1 MRTGN
6 ITATES
12 REKAMRLKNNKTQKL
27 RLKSLFLTAKNT
39 IKVIVCFLNRSHQQE
54 KSPFYHSTIA
64 YLQIFPY
71 LCGKINNRTMFTR
84 TIQLLGEEGFRALQN
99 ARVILFGVGG
109 VGGWCAEALLRT
121 GIGHLTIV
129 DFDKVDTTNLNRQVV
144 AMHENIGQSKV
155 LEMQKRLLSIAPQAD
170 IQAIER
176 QYNAETADSFDFS
189 QYDIVVDA
197 IDMVECKALLL
208 YRATQA
214 GCKVYSSM
222 GAGRKTAPQRI
233 RTAEFWKVQGCPLA
247 RALRTKMKKTGLMP
261 AAKIQCVY
269 SEEISGDQGTLA
281 SVVGVFGMTL
291 ASMVINDLTL
301 AQR

>member
-1 MRTGN
+1 
-6 ITATES
+6 
-12 REKAMRLKNNKTQKL
+12 
-27 RLKSLFLTAKNT
+27 
-39 IKVIVCFLNRSHQQE
+39 
-54 KSPFYHSTIA
+54 
-64 YLQIFPY
+64 
-71 LCGKINNRTMFTR
+71 MFTR
-84 TIQLLGEEGFRALQN
+84 TIQLLGEEGYRALQN

-121 GIGHLTIV
+121 GIGYLTIV

-144 AMHENIGQSKV
+144 ATHDNIGQSKV
-155 LEMQKRLLSIAPQAD
+155 LEMQKRLLNIAPEAD

-176 QYNAETADSFDFS
+176 QYNAETADTFDFT

-222 GAGRKTAPQRI
+222 GAGRKTDPQRI

-281 SVVGVFGMTL
+281 PVVGVFGMTL

>member
-1 MRTGN
+1 
-6 ITATES
+6 
-12 REKAMRLKNNKTQKL
+12 
-27 RLKSLFLTAKNT
+27 
-39 IKVIVCFLNRSHQQE
+39 
-54 KSPFYHSTIA
+54 
-64 YLQIFPY
+64 
-71 LCGKINNRTMFTR
+71 MFTR
-84 TIQLLGEEGFRALQN
+84 TIQLLGEDGFRALQN

-144 AMHENIGQSKV
+144 ATHNNIGQSKV

-176 QYNAETADSFDFS
+176 QYNANTADTFDLA

-214 GCKVYSSM
+214 GCKVFSSM
-222 GAGRKTAPQRI
+222 GAGRKTDPQKI

-247 RALRTKMKKTGLMP
+247 RALRTKMKKANLLP

-281 SVVGVFGMTL
+281 PIVGVFGMTL
-291 ASMVINDLTL
+291 ASIVINTIVCH
-301 AQR
+301 

>member
-1 MRTGN
+1 
-6 ITATES
+6 
-12 REKAMRLKNNKTQKL
+12 
-27 RLKSLFLTAKNT
+27 
-39 IKVIVCFLNRSHQQE
+39 
-54 KSPFYHSTIA
+54 
-64 YLQIFPY
+64 
-71 LCGKINNRTMFTR
+71 MFTR
-84 TIQLLGEEGFRALQN
+84 TIQLIGEEGFAALQR

-129 DFDKVDTTNLNRQVV
+129 DFDKVETTNLNRQVV
-144 AMHENIGQSKV
+144 ATHNNIGQSKV

-176 QYNAETADSFDFS
+176 QYNADTADTFDLA

-214 GCKVYSSM
+214 GCKVYASM
-222 GAGRKTAPQRI
+222 GAGRKTDPQKI

-247 RALRTKMKKTGLMP
+247 RALRTKMKKANLLP

-281 SVVGVFGMTL
+281 PVVGVFGMTL
-291 ASMVINDLTL
+291 ASMVITDLTL
-301 AQR
+301 AQK

>member
-1 MRTGN
+1 M
-6 ITATES
+6 
-12 REKAMRLKNNKTQKL
+12 
-27 RLKSLFLTAKNT
+27 
-39 IKVIVCFLNRSHQQE
+39 
-54 KSPFYHSTIA
+54 
-64 YLQIFPY
+64 
-71 LCGKINNRTMFTR
+71 
-84 TIQLLGEEGFRALQN
+84 
-99 ARVILFGVGG
+99 ILFGVGG

-144 AMHENIGQSKV
+144 STHENIGQSKV
-155 LEMQKRLLSIAPQAD
+155 FEMQKRLLSIAPEAD
-170 IQAIER
+170 IQSIER
-176 QYNAETADSFDFS
+176 QYNADTADTFDLA

-222 GAGRKTAPQRI
+222 GAGRKTDPQKI

-247 RALRTKMKKTGLMP
+247 RALRTKMKKADLLP
-261 AAKIQCVY
+261 ASKIQCVY

-281 SVVGVFGMTL
+281 PVVGVFGMTL
-291 ASMVINDLTL
+291 ASMVINDLTNP
-301 AQR
+301 

>member
-1 MRTGN
+1 
-6 ITATES
+6 
-12 REKAMRLKNNKTQKL
+12 
-27 RLKSLFLTAKNT
+27 
-39 IKVIVCFLNRSHQQE
+39 
-54 KSPFYHSTIA
+54 
-64 YLQIFPY
+64 
-71 LCGKINNRTMFTR
+71 MFTR
-84 TIQLLGEEGFRALQN
+84 TIQLLGEDGFRALQN

-144 AMHENIGQSKV
+144 ATHENIGQSKV
-155 LEMQKRLLSIAPQAD
+155 FEMQKRLLSIAPQAD

-176 QYNAETADSFDFS
+176 QYNANTADTFDLA
-189 QYDIVVDA
+189 QYDIMVDA

-214 GCKVYSSM
+214 GCKVFSSM
-222 GAGRKTAPQRI
+222 GAGRKTDPQKI

-247 RALRTKMKKTGLMP
+247 RALRTKMKKANLLP

-281 SVVGVFGMTL
+281 PIVGVFGMTL
-291 ASMVINDLTL
+291 ASIVINDLTI
-301 AQR
+301 AQK

>member
-1 MRTGN
+1 
-6 ITATES
+6 
-12 REKAMRLKNNKTQKL
+12 
-27 RLKSLFLTAKNT
+27 
-39 IKVIVCFLNRSHQQE
+39 
-54 KSPFYHSTIA
+54 
-64 YLQIFPY
+64 
-71 LCGKINNRTMFTR
+71 MFTR
-84 TIQLLGEEGFRALQN
+84 TIQLLGEDGFRALQN

-144 AMHENIGQSKV
+144 ATHENIGQSKV
-155 LEMQKRLLSIAPQAD
+155 FEMQKRLLSIAPQAD

-176 QYNAETADSFDFS
+176 QYNANTADTFDLA
-189 QYDIVVDA
+189 QYDIMVDA

-214 GCKVYSSM
+214 GCKVFSSM
-222 GAGRKTAPQRI
+222 GAGRKTDPQKI

-247 RALRTKMKKTGLMP
+247 RALRTKMKKANLLP

-269 SEEISGDQGTLA
+269 SEEISGDQGTFA
-281 SVVGVFGMTL
+281 PIVGVFGMTL
-291 ASMVINDLTL
+291 ASIVINTIVCH
-301 AQR
+301 

>member
-1 MRTGN
+1 
-6 ITATES
+6 
-12 REKAMRLKNNKTQKL
+12 
-27 RLKSLFLTAKNT
+27 
-39 IKVIVCFLNRSHQQE
+39 
-54 KSPFYHSTIA
+54 
-64 YLQIFPY
+64 
-71 LCGKINNRTMFTR
+71 MFTR

-144 AMHENIGQSKV
+144 STHNNIGQSKV
-155 LEMQKRLLSIAPQAD
+155 FEMQKRLLSIAPHAD
-170 IQAIER
+170 IQAIEQ
-176 QYNAETADSFDFS
+176 QYNADTADTFELA

-222 GAGRKTAPQRI
+222 GAGRKTDPQKI

-247 RALRTKMKKTGLMP
+247 RALRIKIKKTGLLP
-261 AAKIQCVY
+261 ASKIQCVY
-269 SEEISGDQGTLA
+269 SEEISSDQGTLA
-281 SVVGVFGMTL
+281 PVVGVFGMTL
-291 ASMVINDLTL
+291 ASMVINDLTH
-301 AQR
+301 

>member
-1 MRTGN
+1 
-6 ITATES
+6 
-12 REKAMRLKNNKTQKL
+12 
-27 RLKSLFLTAKNT
+27 
-39 IKVIVCFLNRSHQQE
+39 
-54 KSPFYHSTIA
+54 
-64 YLQIFPY
+64 
-71 LCGKINNRTMFTR
+71 MFTR

-144 AMHENIGQSKV
+144 STHNNIGQSKV
-155 LEMQKRLLSIAPQAD
+155 FEMQKRLLSIAPHAD
-170 IQAIER
+170 IQAIEQ
-176 QYNAETADSFDFS
+176 QYNADTADTFELA

-222 GAGRKTAPQRI
+222 GAGRKTDPQKI

-247 RALRTKMKKTGLMP
+247 RALRTKIKKTGLLP
-261 AAKIQCVY
+261 ASKIQCVY
-269 SEEISGDQGTLA
+269 SEEISSDQGTLA
-281 SVVGVFGMTL
+281 PVVGVFGMTL
-291 ASMVINDLTL
+291 ASIVINDLTH
-301 AQR
+301 

>member
-1 MRTGN
+1 
-6 ITATES
+6 
-12 REKAMRLKNNKTQKL
+12 
-27 RLKSLFLTAKNT
+27 
-39 IKVIVCFLNRSHQQE
+39 
-54 KSPFYHSTIA
+54 
-64 YLQIFPY
+64 
-71 LCGKINNRTMFTR
+71 MFTR

-144 AMHENIGQSKV
+144 STHDNIGQSKV
-155 LEMQKRLLSIAPQAD
+155 FEMQKRLLSITPQAD

-176 QYNAETADSFDFS
+176 QYNAETADSFDFT
-189 QYDIVVDA
+189 QYDIMVDA

-214 GCKVYSSM
+214 GCRVYSSM
-222 GAGRKTAPQRI
+222 GAGRKTDPLKI

-247 RALRTKMKKTGLMP
+247 RALRTKMKKTNLIP
-261 AAKIQCVY
+261 TAKIQCVY

-281 SVVGVFGMTL
+281 TVVGVFGMTL
-291 ASMVINDLTL
+291 ASIVINDLI
-301 AQR
+301 